1 MDGRVGLLSYC
12 VTCIV
17 LWDGGDRVGDSVR
30 YVGEINSTTLLVYS
44 TSILLLF
51 YVILAN
57 VANVASARVS
67 RRENFEKLRLNTGCL
82 IGRK

>member
-30 YVGEINSTTLLVYS
+30 YVGEINSTTLVVYS
-44 TSILLLF
+44 TLEYIIIILCD
-51 YVILAN
+51 I
-57 VANVASARVS
+57 S
-67 RRENFEKLRLNTGCL
+67 
-82 IGRK
+82 

>member
-30 YVGEINSTTLLVYS
+30 YVGEINSTTLVVYS
-44 TSILLLF
+44 TTP
-51 YVILAN
+51 
-57 VANVASARVS
+57 RVYYYY
-67 RRENFEKLRLNTGCL
+67 FM
-82 IGRK
+82 

>member
-82 IGRK
+82 IGIK

>member
-30 YVGEINSTTLLVYS
+30 YVGEINSTTLLRVVYS
-44 TSILLLF
+44 TT
-51 YVILAN
+51 
-57 VANVASARVS
+57 RVYYYY
-67 RRENFEKLRLNTGCL
+67 FM
-82 IGRK
+82 

>member
-44 TSILLLF
+44 RVYYYYF

-82 IGRK
+82 IGIK

>member
-1 MDGRVGLLSYC
+1 VDGRVGLLSYC

-44 TSILLLF
+44 
-51 YVILAN
+51 
-57 VANVASARVS
+57 RVYYYY
-67 RRENFEKLRLNTGCL
+67 FM
-82 IGRK
+82 